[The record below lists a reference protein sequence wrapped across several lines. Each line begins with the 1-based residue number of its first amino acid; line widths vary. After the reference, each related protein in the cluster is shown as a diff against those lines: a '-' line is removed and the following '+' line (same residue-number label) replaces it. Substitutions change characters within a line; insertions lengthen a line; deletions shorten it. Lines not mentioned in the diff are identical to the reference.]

1 MLLFKF
7 NNLRKSYGD
16 RRLFD
21 DASLSLEVGDR
32 CALIGDNGAGKTT
45 LLRIIM
51 GLEDPD
57 NLDFAVQWGH
67 NILPA
72 YLPQDLISLREN
84 QTMEELTPI
93 RQAENKLLRL
103 SRALSEEGN
112 TPELLDAYNAA
123 LNHFEGLGGYRA
135 IDNIK
140 RIAAGLGLPEEK
152 LQMPAKDLSGGE
164 LMRAALARLL
174 SSPAD
179 LLILDE
185 PTNHLD
191 ADGLEWLE
199 NFLKTTS
206 KSLLFVSHD
215 RHLID
220 EVATKTAGIEHK
232 KIVTVPGNYSDRKR
246 RSRSLEHERARQLE
260 KARKEM
266 AHQTQVARTQRSHR
280 KIASWKSRLKK
291 IDKLEEQIRDLNRH
305 RPERERQ
312 LNFHLVQDK
321 NKQRTDRVLLEA
333 QKVTVDYGPGPLFEP
348 FSMTIREGEKI
359 ALVGPNGCG
368 KSSLLKGLSGELPQ
382 FYGRVHYA
390 YDLTFATLE
399 QRVRF
404 EDESRTLLQELRSRF
419 PDLSETEARGA
430 LARFAF
436 FDLEVFKELA
446 ILSGGERTRLDLLL
460 ILLEEPDLLIL
471 DEPTNHLDLHSR
483 EVLEDALD
491 KFQGAILTVS
501 HDRYF
506 LDRIGAEV
514 YGFVDREILPFAS
527 YPAYRRTCHK
537 LAAAAETEEQ
547 EERRD
552 KAAKAAQEAT
562 AAVFDKAELELV
574 PELKKLP
581 LNPKRGAESRQLRA
595 QGNLLLDKLLAEAD
609 RLSEEAAALE
619 ETFATAN
626 DPERYE
632 TYAALLQKEQKLSQ
646 LYFKLAEHL
655 ESVFAE

>member
-7 NNLRKSYGD
+7 KNLRKSYGD

-21 DASLSLEVGDR
+21 DASMTLEVGDR

-51 GLEDPD
+51 GLEDSD
-57 NLDFAVQWGH
+57 NLDFEVQWGQ

-103 SRALSEEGN
+103 SHALSEEGN

-135 IDNIK
+135 LDQIK
-140 RIAAGLGLPEEK
+140 KVAAGLGLPEEK

-199 NFLKTTS
+199 NFLQTTS
-206 KSLLFVSHD
+206 KSLLIVSHD

-220 EVATKTAGIEHK
+220 AVATKTAGIEQK
-232 KIVTVPGNYSDRKR
+232 KIFVVPGNYSDRKR
-246 RSRSLEHERARQLE
+246 RADSIEYERARQLE
-260 KARKEM
+260 KARKE
-266 AHQTQVARTQRSHR
+266 VARETEVAQTLRSHR
-280 KIASWKSRLKK
+280 KIASWRSRLKK
-291 IDKLEEQIRDLNRH
+291 IDKLEEQIKELNAD
-305 RPERERQ
+305 RPEKQRR
-312 LNFHLVQDK
+312 LNFQVVQDK
-321 NKQRTDRVLLEA
+321 DKQRTDRVLMDA
-333 QKVTVDYGPGPLFEP
+333 QNVTVDYGPGPLFDP
-348 FSMTIREGEKI
+348 FSLTIRESEKI

-368 KSSLLKGLSGELPQ
+368 KSSLLKGLIGELPQ

-390 YDLTFATLE
+390 YDLTFAVLE

-404 EDESRTLLQELRSRF
+404 EDESRTLLQELRARF

-506 LDRIGAEV
+506 LDRIGAEI
-514 YGFVDREILPFAS
+514 YGFVDREIRPFPS
-527 YPAYRRTCHK
+527 YPAYRKTVHK
-537 LAAAAETEEQ
+537 LEAAEQVEAR

-552 KAAKAAQEAT
+552 KAEQAAAKAT
-562 AAVFDKAELELV
+562 AAVFTEAELALV

-581 LNPKRGAESRQLRA
+581 LNPKRGAESRQLKA
-595 QGNLLLDKLLAEAD
+595 QGNLLLDQMLSEAD
-609 RLSEEAAALE
+609 RLSEEAAILE
-619 ETFATAN
+619 QSFGTTK
-626 DPERYE
+626 DPASYE

-655 ESVFAE
+655 ESIFD